1 VAGVEGWFELRDS
14 EVARG
19 ESFFLLLDLAVI
31 SVREKIPGF
40 GAEPHQKIDVVIL
53 Q

>member
-1 VAGVEGWFELRDS
+1 MKA
-14 EVARG
+14 
-19 ESFFLLLDLAVI
+19 FLLLDLAVI

-53 Q
+53 VKPLEASDSLSVGG